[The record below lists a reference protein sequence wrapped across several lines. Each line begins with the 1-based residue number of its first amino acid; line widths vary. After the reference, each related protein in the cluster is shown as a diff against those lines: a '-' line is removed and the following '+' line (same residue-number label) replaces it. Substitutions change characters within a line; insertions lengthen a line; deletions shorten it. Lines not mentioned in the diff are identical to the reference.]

1 MPKSRLK
8 LDFTLSTTE
17 ERKNFIDRYT
27 KELTFTPNA
36 EELEMMGNYILWGK
50 DADVYSAVQ
59 RKEIQISTRHN
70 TWQKKG
76 EESLDALLESPTFN
90 ETNLFEV
97 PKTKP
102 NRAVFSRK
110 ETQTEA
116 PKHMQK
122 IFQELFAQIDTIDL
136 VINYY
141 DLLHGKRKNP
151 PRDELLEKF
160 SEEEQHILEDRAAH
174 LNQFKYLKLRH
185 ELVELRRQQF
195 TLRDSYRP
203 MIQRTTPQLPITN
216 EKNTI
221 FEFNCEVLPL
231 GVQMEDGILC
241 KLFLNEEN
249 LHPAAFNEQ
258 ELRQISD
265 FYWEKKDIL
274 DRLDTFKE
282 LYVNFLDET
291 HIAAILQMYFE
302 LEDSYNEEDL
312 DLMTRRLLCTLQY
325 YIKLARLTDVQ
336 REILDLKIKKK
347 TNNEIQKYINKK
359 YQKSYTINYISTI
372 FRQKI
377 IPSICEAV
385 EYHQEIIGN
394 LFFEENFKK
403 CSMCGKELLLSKYNF
418 IKKSRSKDGYSNRC
432 KICEKEERKRKKENN

>member
-8 LDFTLSTTE
+8 LDFTLTTTE
-17 ERKNFIDRYT
+17 EREAFIEEYT
-27 KELTFTPNA
+27 RELTFTPTS

-50 DADVYSAVQ
+50 DSDGKSSVQ

-70 TWQKKG
+70 TWQKKND
-76 EESLDALLESPTFN
+76 ESLDALLESPTFN
-90 ETNLFEV
+90 ESNLFGV
-97 PKTKP
+97 PRSKQT
-102 NRAVFSRK
+102 RATFSRK
-110 ETQTEA
+110 EVQHEA
-116 PKHMQK
+116 PPHMQQ
-122 IFQELFAQIDTIDL
+122 IFNELFSQIDTLDL

-151 PRDELLEKF
+151 PRQDLLDKF
-160 SEEEQHILEDRAAH
+160 TEEEQSQLEDRAAH

-203 MIQRTTPQLPITN
+203 MVQRTTPQLPVIT
-216 EKNTI
+216 EQHTI

-231 GVQMEDGILC
+231 GVIMEDGLLR
-241 KLFLNEEN
+241 KLFMDEEN
-249 LHPAAFNEQ
+249 LWPAAFDEH
-258 ELRQISD
+258 ELEKISE
-265 FYWEKKDIL
+265 FYWEKQNDYL
-274 DRLDTFKE
+274 NLPD
-282 LYVNFLDET
+282 LYINFLDET
-291 HIAAILQMYFE
+291 HVAAILNLYFD
-302 LEDSYNEEDL
+302 LEDSYNEDDL
-312 DLMTRRLLCTLQY
+312 DLMTKRLLKTLQY
-325 YIKLARLTDVQ
+325 YIKLARLTEAQ
-336 REILDLKIKKK
+336 REILEMKIQKK
-347 TNNEIQKYINKK
+347 TNSEIQKYINKK
-359 YQKSYTINYISTI
+359 YDKSYTINYISTI

-385 EYHQEIIGN
+385 EYHMEIIGN

-403 CSMCGKELLLSKYNF
+403 CTMCGRTLLLCKHNF